1 MSLKDAR
8 SGRDAARQQLQ
19 EGIDPSAHRRAAQA
33 AITQKKGTTLEAV
46 ATEWWEQVHRH
57 NVVAAHAGRNLRRL
71 QLHLFPALGGRPIGE
86 VTPQELLEALRA
98 VESKGR
104 GETAHRVRTLCS
116 QVYRYAVRTGRADR
130 DIAADLRDALRAVE
144 DKHLAA
150 IVDPKEIGPLLRAID
165 GYGGQPTT
173 CAALSLTALLFVRP
187 GELRH
192 AEWKDF
198 DLEAGVWNFTPSKGG
213 APLIIPLP
221 RQAVEILRETESL
234 TGAGRYV
241 FPSLRGGN
249 RPMSEAA
256 VNAALHRMG
265 YKDVMTAH
273 GFRAMARTVLV
284 EQLDYPI
291 EHVEMQLGHSVRD
304 PLGRAYNR
312 TTYLKQRRTMLQEWA
327 DYLDKL
333 KADGEQ
339 ATSGRSP
346 QIWEQVS
353 SARPYSSPYFQI
365 QTCPGRHDSFRGES
379 TIPRPYAEPSAP
391 NSLRITS
398 ISK

>member
-86 VTPQELLEALRA
+86 VTPLELLETLRA

-173 CAALSLTALLFVRP
+173 CAALSLTPLLFVRP

-333 KADGEQ
+333 KADGER
-339 ATSGRSP
+339 ASSG
-346 QIWEQVS
+346 
-353 SARPYSSPYFQI
+353 
-365 QTCPGRHDSFRGES
+365 
-379 TIPRPYAEPSAP
+379 
-391 NSLRITS
+391 
-398 ISK
+398 